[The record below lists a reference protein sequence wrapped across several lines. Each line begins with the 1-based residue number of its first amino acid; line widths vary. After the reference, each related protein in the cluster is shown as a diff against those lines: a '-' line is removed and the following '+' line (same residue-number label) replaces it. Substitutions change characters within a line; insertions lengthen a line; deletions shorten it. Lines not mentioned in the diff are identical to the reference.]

1 MDQTRLRQLQRMEV
15 GAVEALV
22 ALATEVIVANL
33 EAEAAVGARFIEMF
47 NVADGAM
54 RWNDHVGRDLKVV
67 RQQAIIHIE
76 NPPGWEGGENV
87 AMWERVCW
95 DQIPG
100 LDRGAATGL
109 LINHAWCWKIR
120 LMHMEVFGC
129 DAALWRDLW
138 FGSV

>member
-1 MDQTRLRQLQRMEV
+1 MDQTRLRQLQRVEV

-87 AMWERVCW
+87 AM
-95 DQIPG
+95 
-100 LDRGAATGL
+100 
-109 LINHAWCWKIR
+109 
-120 LMHMEVFGC
+120 
-129 DAALWRDLW
+129 
-138 FGSV
+138 